1 MIIASVGNV
10 SKVTQEVIAWSR
22 QGTEKHSIV
31 YKQQLLSI
39 NIYSS
44 HEGRDIGRMRSLGI
58 MKFSRSRVPGT
69 LKGIYEPCKQTS
81 SHCFS
86 LPFTMAVQVILM
98 PLAFSLEPLKTCQA
112 ISATQPIHQ
121 QAKPNNHR
129 QDNTSDL
136 PVEMPRDHGDLLCV
150 SLLDR
155 LLKILLQNT
164 EI

>member
-86 LPFTMAVQVILM
+86 LPFTTAVQVILM
-98 PLAFSLEPLKTCQA
+98 PLAFSLEPLKTSQ
-112 ISATQPIHQ
+112 TQQ
-121 QAKPNNHR
+121 SQTR
-129 QDNTSDL
+129 QHFRPPS
-136 PVEMPRDHGDLLCV
+136 RDAER
-150 SLLDR
+150 SWR
-155 LLKILLQNT
+155 LALRQFAWQTVKNPPAEYWNIRHSYNLKFK
-164 EI
+164 